1 MKKPRVAVVGAG
13 ISGLACAY
21 ELQKAGVTVMVFEAE
36 ETVGGRMRTRTKS
49 DLSFDIGADHL
60 CELYTDMKAYIE
72 EFGLTSEP
80 MHFSQKY
87 HLFKQG
93 TVIPLSSGVSWRSR
107 LKVLWNQRGSRQ
119 IHDFFNLSNV
129 AALDIQD
136 GDSYGREHLTDEA
149 VDYWVDSFVST
160 YQFHRAKE
168 ISSGV
173 FKAMVESAR
182 HDGRK
187 WDLFQIIGGMSAL
200 PEAIAK
206 RVTVKTS
213 TPVLAVVVKDDEVF
227 VTTKDGVEPYDAV
240 VLATTANVSS
250 ALLASPTNAQR
261 AMLAATKY
269 ASTIS
274 VAFRVPKRLLP
285 QQFVVWVPFVESQ
298 KISGYTNQM
307 MKEHA
312 FATDQDSLLCV
323 WLHEDYAKTLMQK
336 SDEKIFAEVKKE
348 LLRVCPHL
356 KNGDAVQGYDLQ
368 RWPEAMPKFASGHLK
383 RVKNFLEQ
391 HQGENNIFLCG
402 DYMNS
407 LWTEGS
413 IRGGKRT
420 ASLIM
425 QRFSGVDAPEARG

>member
-1 MKKPRVAVVGAG
+1 MKKPRIAVVGAG
-13 ISGLACAY
+13 ISGLSCAY
-21 ELQKAGVTVMVFEAE
+21 ELQKAGATVMVFEAE
-36 ETVGGRMRTRTKS
+36 DAVGGRMRTRTKS

-72 EFGLTSEP
+72 EFGLAREP

-93 TVIPLSSGVSWRSR
+93 RVISLGSGVSWLSR
-107 LKVLWNQRGSRQ
+107 LKVLWNQRGPRQ
-119 IHDFFNLSNV
+119 IHDFFDLSN
-129 AALDIQD
+129 AASFDTQD
-136 GDSYGREHLTDEA
+136 GDSYGREYLTDEA

-168 ISSGV
+168 ISRGA
-173 FKAMVESAR
+173 FKALAESAR
-182 HDGRK
+182 HDGKK
-187 WDLFQIIGGMSAL
+187 WDLFQIIGGMSML

-206 RVTVKTS
+206 ELTVKTG
-213 TPVLAVVVKDDEVF
+213 TPVSAVEVKDDEVF
-227 VTTKDGVEPYDAV
+227 VTTKDGTEPYDAV
-240 VLATTANVSS
+240 VLATTSNVSLS
-250 ALLASPTNAQR
+250 LLSSPTDAQR

-274 VAFRVPKRLLP
+274 VAFRIPKRLLP

-307 MKEHA
+307 MKEHT
-312 FATDQDSLLCV
+312 FATEQDSLLCV
-323 WLHEDYAKTLMQK
+323 WLHEDYAKTLMQR
-336 SDEKIFAEVKKE
+336 SDEEVFTEVKKE

-356 KNGDAVQGYDLQ
+356 KNSETVQGYDLQ
-368 RWPEAMPKFASGHLK
+368 RWPEAMPKFAPGHLK

-391 HQGENNIFLCG
+391 HQGESNVFLCG

-420 ASLIM
+420 AVLIM
-425 QRFSGVDAPEARG
+425 QRFCAEGAPGSRG